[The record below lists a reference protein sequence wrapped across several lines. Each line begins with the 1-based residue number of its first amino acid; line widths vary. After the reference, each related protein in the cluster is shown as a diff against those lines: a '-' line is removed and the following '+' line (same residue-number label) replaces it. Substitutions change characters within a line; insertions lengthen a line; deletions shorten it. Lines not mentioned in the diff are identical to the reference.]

1 MEDDGG
7 IDEKILC
14 VPAKDKRWQHIQD
27 LADVPQQIKDEL
39 EHFFTH
45 YKDLEPGKW
54 VKVGTWAGKDAA
66 QKLID
71 EALERFKAEGGHQ

>member
-1 MEDDGG
+1 MPDDKTFPYYSNVEEKEDLPD
-7 IDEKILC
+7 I
-14 VPAKDKRWQHIQD
+14 VFA
-27 LADVPQQIKDEL
+27 QI

>member
-1 MEDDGG
+1 M
-7 IDEKILC
+7 
-14 VPAKDKRWQHIQD
+14 QNST
-27 LADVPQQIKDEL
+27 DEL

-71 EALERFKAEGGHQ
+71 EALDRFKAEGGHQ